1 MTKEP
6 VNNSN
11 GIGFVGLLQV
21 VFITLKLLNK
31 IEWSWLWVFSP
42 TFISLGISAIVLLI
56 CGLIVIFKKEKKK

>member
-42 TFISLGISAIVLLI
+42 TFISLGISSIVLLI